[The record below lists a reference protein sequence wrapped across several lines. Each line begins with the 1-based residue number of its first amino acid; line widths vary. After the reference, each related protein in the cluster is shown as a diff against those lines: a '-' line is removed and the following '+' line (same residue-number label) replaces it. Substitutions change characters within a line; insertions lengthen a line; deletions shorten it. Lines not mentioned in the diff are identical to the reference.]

1 MTCTIEMTAQENSS
15 SPTRAPVSPTLKP
28 GHRYLS
34 VIAHVSGENVQ
45 RLEEWK
51 RAVAGGA
58 VAPISTHVTVYL
70 TELTESLLAAVQSP
84 QFREALD
91 TPRFEARWGSVHSF
105 RPVTEVEYLNLEAGK
120 AEFEQIHQKLV
131 ELFGAGAAPF
141 PYVPH
146 VTLGQGLTQ
155 EQVDHAREVFDA
167 LPAEQRTFTVDHLH
181 CYSYDGQDWEEIS
194 VLPLR

>member
-1 MTCTIEMTAQENSS
+1 MTAQENSS
-15 SPTRAPVSPTLKP
+15 SPSTAPVSPTLKP

-51 RAVAGGA
+51 RTVVGGA
-58 VAPISTHVTVYL
+58 AAPISTHVTVYL
-70 TELTESLLAAVQSP
+70 TELTESLLATVQSP

-105 RPVTEVEYLNLEAGK
+105 RPVTEVEYLNLEVGR
-120 AEFEQIHQKLV
+120 AEFERIHRDLV
-131 ELFGAGAAPF
+131 RMLGTGAAPF

-146 VTLGQGLTQ
+146 VTLGHGLSE
-155 EQVDHAREVFDA
+155 EQVASARETFDS
-167 LPAEQRTFTVDHLH
+167 LPAEQRTFSVDHLH
-181 CYSYDGQDWEEIS
+181 CYSYDGQNWEEIGA
-194 VLPLR
+194 LPLR

>member
-1 MTCTIEMTAQENSS
+1 MTAQENSS
-15 SPTRAPVSPTLKP
+15 SPTKAPVSPTLKP

-34 VIAHVSGENVQ
+34 VIAHVSGENAQ

-51 RAVAGGA
+51 RTVVGGA
-58 VAPISTHVTVYL
+58 AAPISTHVTVYL
-70 TELTESLLAAVQSP
+70 AELNESLLEAFQSP
-84 QFREALD
+84 KVREALD
-91 TPRFEARWGSVHSF
+91 VPRFEARWGSVHSF

-131 ELFGAGAAPF
+131 ELFGAGAASF

-146 VTLGQGLTQ
+146 VTLGHGLT
-155 EQVDHAREVFDA
+155 EAQVANAHKVFDA

-181 CYSYDGQDWEEIS
+181 YYSYDGQNWEEIG

>member
-1 MTCTIEMTAQENSS
+1 MTAQENSL
-15 SPTRAPVSPTLKP
+15 SPTTAPVSPTLKP
-28 GHRYLS
+28 GRRYLS

-51 RAVAGGA
+51 RTVVGGA
-58 VAPISTHVTVYL
+58 AAPISTHVTVYL
-70 TELTESLLAAVQSP
+70 AELNESLLEAFQSP
-84 QFREALD
+84 KVREALD
-91 TPRFEARWGSVHSF
+91 VPRFEARWGTVHSF

-120 AEFEQIHQKLV
+120 TEFKQIHQKLV
-131 ELFGAGAAPF
+131 ELFGAGAASF

-146 VTLGQGLTQ
+146 VTLGHGLSE
-155 EQVDHAREVFDA
+155 EQVANARKVFDA

-181 CYSYDGQDWEEIS
+181 CYSYDGQDWEEIR

>member
-1 MTCTIEMTAQENSS
+1 MTAQENSS
-15 SPTRAPVSPTLKP
+15 SPTKAPVSPTLKP

-34 VIAHVSGENVQ
+34 VIAHVSGENAQ

-51 RAVAGGA
+51 RTVVGGA
-58 VAPISTHVTVYL
+58 AAPISTHVTVYL
-70 TELTESLLAAVQSP
+70 AELNESLLEAFQSP
-84 QFREALD
+84 KVREALD
-91 TPRFEARWGSVHSF
+91 VPRFEARWGTVHSF

-131 ELFGAGAAPF
+131 ELFGAGAASF

-146 VTLGQGLTQ
+146 VTLGHGLT
-155 EQVDHAREVFDA
+155 EAQVANAHKVFDA
-167 LPAEQRTFTVDHLH
+167 LPAERRTFTVDHLH
-181 CYSYDGQDWEEIS
+181 YYSYDGQNWEEIG

>member
-1 MTCTIEMTAQENSS
+1 MT
-15 SPTRAPVSPTLKP
+15 APVSPTLKP
-28 GHRYLS
+28 GRRYLS

-70 TELTESLLAAVQSP
+70 TELNESLLAAVQSP

-120 AEFEQIHQKLV
+120 TEFEQIHQKLV
-131 ELFGAGAAPF
+131 ELFGAGAASF

-146 VTLGQGLTQ
+146 VTLGHGLSE
-155 EQVDHAREVFDA
+155 EQVANARKVFDA

-181 CYSYDGQDWEEIS
+181 CYSYDGQTWEEIGG
-194 VLPLR
+194 LPLR

>member
-1 MTCTIEMTAQENSS
+1 MTAQENSS
-15 SPTRAPVSPTLKP
+15 SPTKAPVSPTLKP

-34 VIAHVSGENVQ
+34 VIAHVSGENAQ
-45 RLEEWK
+45 RLEKWK
-51 RAVAGGA
+51 RAVVGGA
-58 VAPISTHVTVYL
+58 AAPISTHVTVYL
-70 TELTESLLAAVQSP
+70 AELNESLLEAFQSP
-84 QFREALD
+84 KVREALD
-91 TPRFEARWGSVHSF
+91 VPRFEARWGTVHSF

-131 ELFGAGAAPF
+131 ELFGAGAASF

-146 VTLGQGLTQ
+146 VTLGHGLT
-155 EQVDHAREVFDA
+155 EAQVANAHKVFDA

-181 CYSYDGQDWEEIS
+181 YYSYDGQNWEEIG

>member
-1 MTCTIEMTAQENSS
+1 MTAQENSS
-15 SPTRAPVSPTLKP
+15 SPTTAPVSPTLKP

-34 VIAHVSGENVQ
+34 VIAHVSGENAQ

-51 RAVAGGA
+51 RTVVGGA

-70 TELTESLLAAVQSP
+70 TELNESLLGAFQSP
-84 QFREALD
+84 KVREALD
-91 TPRFEARWGSVHSF
+91 VSRFEARWGSVHSF

-120 AEFEQIHQKLV
+120 TEFEQIHQKLID
-131 ELFGAGAAPF
+131 LFGAGAASF

-146 VTLGQGLTQ
+146 VTLGHGMGK
-155 EQVDHAREVFDA
+155 EQVANAREVFDA
-167 LPAEQRTFTVDHLH
+167 LPVEQRTFTVDHLH
-181 CYSYDGQDWEEIS
+181 CYSYDGQNWEEIG

>member
-1 MTCTIEMTAQENSS
+1 MTVQENSS
-15 SPTRAPVSPTLKP
+15 SPTTAPVSPTLKP
-28 GHRYLS
+28 GRRYLS

-51 RAVAGGA
+51 RTVVGGA
-58 VAPISTHVTVYL
+58 AAPISTHVTVYL
-70 TELTESLLAAVQSP
+70 AELNESLLAAVQSP

-91 TPRFEARWGSVHSF
+91 MPRFEARWGSVHSF

-120 AEFEQIHQKLV
+120 AEFERIHRDLV
-131 ELFGAGAAPF
+131 RMLGTGAAPF

-146 VTLGQGLTQ
+146 VTLGHGLSE
-155 EQVDHAREVFDA
+155 EQVASAREAFDS
-167 LPAEQRTFTVDHLH
+167 LPAERRTFTVDHLH
-181 CYSYDGQDWEEIS
+181 CYSYDGQNWEEIG

>member
-1 MTCTIEMTAQENSS
+1 MTAQENSS
-15 SPTRAPVSPTLKP
+15 SPTTAPVSPTLKP
-28 GHRYLS
+28 GRRYLS

-70 TELTESLLAAVQSP
+70 TELNESLLAAVHSP

-131 ELFGAGAAPF
+131 ELFGAGAASF

-146 VTLGQGLTQ
+146 VTLGHGLSE
-155 EQVDHAREVFDA
+155 EQVANARKVFDA

-181 CYSYDGQDWEEIS
+181 YYSYDEQNWEEIG

>member
-1 MTCTIEMTAQENSS
+1 MTAQENSS
-15 SPTRAPVSPTLKP
+15 SPTTAPVSPTLKP

-51 RAVAGGA
+51 RTVVGGA
-58 VAPISTHVTVYL
+58 AAPISTHVTVYL
-70 TELTESLLAAVQSP
+70 AELNESLLAAVQSP

-91 TPRFEARWGSVHSF
+91 APRFEARWGSVHSF

-120 AEFEQIHQKLV
+120 AEFERIHRDLV
-131 ELFGAGAAPF
+131 RMLGTGAAPF

-146 VTLGQGLTQ
+146 VTLGHGLSE
-155 EQVDHAREVFDA
+155 EQVASAREAFDS
-167 LPAEQRTFTVDHLH
+167 LPAERRTFTVDRLH
-181 CYSYDGQDWEEIS
+181 CYSYDGQNWEEIG

>member
-1 MTCTIEMTAQENSS
+1 M
-15 SPTRAPVSPTLKP
+15 
-28 GHRYLS
+28 
-34 VIAHVSGENVQ
+34 SGENVQ

-51 RAVAGGA
+51 RTVVGGA
-58 VAPISTHVTVYL
+58 AAPISTHVTVYL

-84 QFREALD
+84 QFRDALD
-91 TPRFEARWGSVHSF
+91 VSRFEARWGSVHSF

-120 AEFEQIHQKLV
+120 TEFEQIHRKLV
-131 ELFGAGAAPF
+131 DLFGAGAASF

-146 VTLGQGLTQ
+146 VTLGHGLTE
-155 EQVDHAREVFDA
+155 EQVANAHEVFDA

-181 CYSYDGQDWEEIS
+181 YYSYDGQNWEEIG

>member
-1 MTCTIEMTAQENSS
+1 MTAQENSS
-15 SPTRAPVSPTLKP
+15 SPTKAPVSPTLKP

-34 VIAHVSGENVQ
+34 VIAHVSGENAQ

-51 RAVAGGA
+51 RTVVGGA
-58 VAPISTHVTVYL
+58 AAPISTHVTVYL
-70 TELTESLLAAVQSP
+70 AELNESLLEAFQSP
-84 QFREALD
+84 KVREALD
-91 TPRFEARWGSVHSF
+91 VPRFEARWGTVHSF

-131 ELFGAGAAPF
+131 ELFGAGAASF

-146 VTLGQGLTQ
+146 VTLGHGLT
-155 EQVDHAREVFDA
+155 EAQVANAHKVFDA

-181 CYSYDGQDWEEIS
+181 YYSSDGQNWEEIG

>member
-1 MTCTIEMTAQENSS
+1 MTAQENSS
-15 SPTRAPVSPTLKP
+15 SPTKAPVSPTLKP

-34 VIAHVSGENVQ
+34 VIAHVSGENAQ

-51 RAVAGGA
+51 RTVVGGA
-58 VAPISTHVTVYL
+58 AAPISTHVTVYL
-70 TELTESLLAAVQSP
+70 AELNESLLEAFQSP
-84 QFREALD
+84 KVREALD
-91 TPRFEARWGSVHSF
+91 VPRFEARWGTVHSF

-131 ELFGAGAAPF
+131 ELFGAGAASF

-146 VTLGQGLTQ
+146 VTLGHGLSE
-155 EQVDHAREVFDA
+155 EQVANARKVFDA

-181 CYSYDGQDWEEIS
+181 CYSYDGQNWEEIGG
-194 VLPLR
+194 LPLR

>member
-1 MTCTIEMTAQENSS
+1 MTAQENSS
-15 SPTRAPVSPTLKP
+15 SPTTAPVSPTLKP

-70 TELTESLLAAVQSP
+70 TELPESLLPALQP
-84 QFREALD
+84 PPFRAGRY
-91 TPRFEARWGSVHSF
+91 TVRFDARRGSVHSF

-131 ELFGAGAAPF
+131 ELFGAGAASF

>member
-1 MTCTIEMTAQENSS
+1 MTAQENSS
-15 SPTRAPVSPTLKP
+15 SPSTAPVSPTLKP

-34 VIAHVSGENVQ
+34 VIAHVSGENAQ

-51 RAVAGGA
+51 RTVVGGA
-58 VAPISTHVTVYL
+58 AAPISTHVTVYL
-70 TELTESLLAAVQSP
+70 AELNESLLEAFQSP
-84 QFREALD
+84 KVREALD
-91 TPRFEARWGSVHSF
+91 VPRFEARWGTVHSF

-131 ELFGAGAAPF
+131 ELFGAGAASF

-146 VTLGQGLTQ
+146 VTLGHGLT
-155 EQVDHAREVFDA
+155 EAQVANAHKVFDA

-181 CYSYDGQDWEEIS
+181 YYSYDGQNWEEIG

>member
-1 MTCTIEMTAQENSS
+1 MTAQENSS
-15 SPTRAPVSPTLKP
+15 SPTTAPVSPTLKP
-28 GHRYLS
+28 GRRYLS

-70 TELTESLLAAVQSP
+70 TELNESLMAEVQSP
-84 QFREALD
+84 QLREALD

-120 AEFEQIHQKLV
+120 AEFERIHRDLV
-131 ELFGAGAAPF
+131 RMLGTGAAPF

-146 VTLGQGLTQ
+146 VTLGHGLSE
-155 EQVDHAREVFDA
+155 EQVASAREAFDS
-167 LPAEQRTFTVDHLH
+167 LPAERRTFTVDHLH
-181 CYSYDGQDWEEIS
+181 CYSYDGQNWEEIG

>member
-1 MTCTIEMTAQENSS
+1 MTAQENSS
-15 SPTRAPVSPTLKP
+15 SPTTAPVSPTLKP

-51 RAVAGGA
+51 RTVVGGA
-58 VAPISTHVTVYL
+58 AAPISTHVTVYL
-70 TELTESLLAAVQSP
+70 AELNESLLAAVQSP

-91 TPRFEARWGSVHSF
+91 APRFEARWGSVHSF

-120 AEFEQIHQKLV
+120 AEFERIHRDLV
-131 ELFGAGAAPF
+131 RMLGTGAAPF

-146 VTLGQGLTQ
+146 VTLGHGLSE
-155 EQVDHAREVFDA
+155 EQVASAREAFDS
-167 LPAEQRTFTVDHLH
+167 LPAERRTFTVDHLH
-181 CYSYDGQDWEEIS
+181 CYSYDGQNWEEIG

>member
-1 MTCTIEMTAQENSS
+1 MTAQENSS
-15 SPTRAPVSPTLKP
+15 SPTKAPVSPTLKP

-34 VIAHVSGENVQ
+34 VIAHVSGENAQ

-51 RAVAGGA
+51 RTVVGGA
-58 VAPISTHVTVYL
+58 AAPISTHVTVYL
-70 TELTESLLAAVQSP
+70 AELNESLLEAFQSP
-84 QFREALD
+84 KVREALD
-91 TPRFEARWGSVHSF
+91 VPRFEARWGTVHSF

-120 AEFEQIHQKLV
+120 TEFEQIHQKLV
-131 ELFGAGAAPF
+131 ELFGAGAASF

-146 VTLGQGLTQ
+146 VTLGHGLSE
-155 EQVDHAREVFDA
+155 EQVANARKVFDA

-181 CYSYDGQDWEEIS
+181 CYSYDGQNWEEIG

>member
-1 MTCTIEMTAQENSS
+1 MTAQENSS
-15 SPTRAPVSPTLKP
+15 SPTTAPVSPTLKP

-51 RAVAGGA
+51 RTVVGGA
-58 VAPISTHVTVYL
+58 AAPISTHVTVYL
-70 TELTESLLAAVQSP
+70 TELTESLLATVQSP

-105 RPVTEVEYLNLEAGK
+105 RPVTEVEYLNLEVGR
-120 AEFEQIHQKLV
+120 AEFERIHRDLV
-131 ELFGAGAAPF
+131 RMLGTGAAPF

-146 VTLGQGLTQ
+146 VTLGHGLSE
-155 EQVDHAREVFDA
+155 EQVASARETFDS
-167 LPAEQRTFTVDHLH
+167 LPAEQRTFSVDHLH
-181 CYSYDGQDWEEIS
+181 CYSYDGQNWEEIGA
-194 VLPLR
+194 LPLR

>member
-1 MTCTIEMTAQENSS
+1 M
-15 SPTRAPVSPTLKP
+15 
-28 GHRYLS
+28 
-34 VIAHVSGENVQ
+34 SGENVQ

-70 TELTESLLAAVQSP
+70 TELNESLMAEVQSP
-84 QFREALD
+84 QFRDALD

-105 RPVTEVEYLNLEAGK
+105 RPVTEVEYLNLEAGR

-131 ELFGAGAAPF
+131 ELFGAGAASF

-146 VTLGQGLTQ
+146 VTLGHGLT
-155 EQVDHAREVFDA
+155 EAQVANAHKVFDA

-181 CYSYDGQDWEEIS
+181 YYSYDGQNWEEIG

>member
-1 MTCTIEMTAQENSS
+1 MTAQENSS
-15 SPTRAPVSPTLKP
+15 SPTTAPVSPTLKP
-28 GHRYLS
+28 GRRYLS
-34 VIAHVSGENVQ
+34 IIAHVSGENAQ

-51 RAVAGGA
+51 RETTGVPAASM
-58 VAPISTHVTVYL
+58 STHVTVYL
-70 TELTESLLAAVQSP
+70 TELNESLMAEVQSP
-84 QFREALD
+84 QLREALD

-105 RPVTEVEYLNLEAGK
+105 RPVTEVEYLNLEAGR

-131 ELFGAGAAPF
+131 ELFGAGAASF

-146 VTLGQGLTQ
+146 VTLGHGLTE
-155 EQVDHAREVFDA
+155 EQVANAREVFDA

>member
-1 MTCTIEMTAQENSS
+1 MTEPREQS
-15 SPTRAPVSPTLKP
+15 SPSEASVSPTLKP
-28 GHRYLS
+28 GRRYLS
-34 VIAHVSGENVQ
+34 IIAHVSGENAQ

-51 RAVAGGA
+51 RTVVGGA
-58 VAPISTHVTVYL
+58 AAPISTHVTVYL
-70 TELTESLLAAVQSP
+70 AELNESLLEAFQSP
-84 QFREALD
+84 KVREALD
-91 TPRFEARWGSVHSF
+91 VPRFEARWGTVHSF

-131 ELFGAGAAPF
+131 ELFGAGAASF

-146 VTLGQGLTQ
+146 VTLGHGLT
-155 EQVDHAREVFDA
+155 EAQVANAHKVFDA

-181 CYSYDGQDWEEIS
+181 YYSYDGQNWEEIG

>member
-1 MTCTIEMTAQENSS
+1 M
-15 SPTRAPVSPTLKP
+15 SPTTAPVSPTLKP
-28 GHRYLS
+28 GRRYLS
-34 VIAHVSGENVQ
+34 VIAHVSGENAQ

-51 RAVAGGA
+51 RTVVGGA
-58 VAPISTHVTVYL
+58 AAPISTHVTVYL
-70 TELTESLLAAVQSP
+70 AELNESLLEAFQSP
-84 QFREALD
+84 KVREALD
-91 TPRFEARWGSVHSF
+91 VPRFEARWGTVHSF

-131 ELFGAGAAPF
+131 ELFGAGAASF

-146 VTLGQGLTQ
+146 VTLGHGLT
-155 EQVDHAREVFDA
+155 EAQVANAHKVFDA

-181 CYSYDGQDWEEIS
+181 YYSYDGQNWEEIG

>member
-1 MTCTIEMTAQENSS
+1 MTAQENSS
-15 SPTRAPVSPTLKP
+15 SPTKAPVSPTLKP

-34 VIAHVSGENVQ
+34 VIAHVSGENAQ

-51 RAVAGGA
+51 RTVVGGA
-58 VAPISTHVTVYL
+58 AAPISTHVTVYL
-70 TELTESLLAAVQSP
+70 AELNESLLEAFQSP
-84 QFREALD
+84 KVREALD
-91 TPRFEARWGSVHSF
+91 VPRFEARWGTVHSF
-105 RPVTEVEYLNLEAGK
+105 RPVTEVESLNLEAGK

-131 ELFGAGAAPF
+131 ELFGAGAASF

-146 VTLGQGLTQ
+146 VTLGHGLT
-155 EQVDHAREVFDA
+155 EAQVANAHKVFDA

-181 CYSYDGQDWEEIS
+181 YYSYDGQNWEEIG

>member
-1 MTCTIEMTAQENSS
+1 MTAQENSS
-15 SPTRAPVSPTLKP
+15 SPTTAPVSPTLKP
-28 GHRYLS
+28 GRRYLS

-70 TELTESLLAAVQSP
+70 TELNESLMAEVQSP
-84 QFREALD
+84 QFRDALD

-120 AEFEQIHQKLV
+120 AEFERIHRDLV
-131 ELFGAGAAPF
+131 RMLGTGAAPF

-146 VTLGQGLTQ
+146 VTLGHGLSE
-155 EQVDHAREVFDA
+155 EQVASAREAFDS
-167 LPAEQRTFTVDHLH
+167 LPAERRTFTVDHLH
-181 CYSYDGQDWEEIS
+181 CYSYDGQNWEEIG

>member
-1 MTCTIEMTAQENSS
+1 M
-15 SPTRAPVSPTLKP
+15 SPTTAPVSPTLKP

-51 RAVAGGA
+51 RTVVGGA
-58 VAPISTHVTVYL
+58 AAPISTHVTVYL
-70 TELTESLLAAVQSP
+70 TELTESLLATVQSP

-131 ELFGAGAAPF
+131 ELFGAGAASF

-146 VTLGQGLTQ
+146 VTLGHGLSE
-155 EQVDHAREVFDA
+155 EQVANARKVFDA

-181 CYSYDGQDWEEIS
+181 YYSYDEQNWEEIG